1 MISTREIEESIKKIT
16 EALDKDNFPYEFLAS
31 YKISQSMITR
41 LKNKSL
47 NLSKIEGDVLYKN
60 KFFFRSINDNI
71 YNTFQAVKKT
81 HLY

>member
-41 LKNKSL
+41 LKNKSI

-60 KFFFRSINDNI
+60 KFFF
-71 YNTFQAVKKT
+71 A
-81 HLY
+81 